1 MAIYLLFRISM
12 VNFILYVL
20 NTNDVDDRR
29 PHRLRFRRPPH
40 HLLLHRPVAAAA
52 LAASALA
59 PSIAAATLTASTLAA
74 TLATSTIAATELA
87 VKFFTPIDLARSP
100 NRRKALRR
108 FGDLAVNIHT
118 SISLDLRTASGNW
131 LGIYRKGLHLVT
143 GPYLYT
149 RAP

>member
-1 MAIYLLFRISM
+1 MTWMIVALTASVSAAPLTTSSF
-12 VNFILYVL
+12 
-20 NTNDVDDRR
+20 TA
-29 PHRLRFRRPPH
+29 
-40 HLLLHRPVAAAA
+40 PVAAAA

-59 PSIAAATLTASTLAA
+59 PSVAAATLTASTLAA

-87 VKFFTPIDLARSP
+87 VKFFTHIDLARSP

-131 LGIYRKGLHLVT
+131 L
-143 GPYLYT
+143 
-149 RAP
+149 